1 MEIVNKNINLI
12 NLLIT
17 RTRERKLIWT
27 ITSKPNK
34 YALFLEASQII
45 VECTSP
51 RIGFTSYEFTISD
64 RFGNT
69 VEKLVYE
76 PASMNHEFQNIK
88 ALYDAI
94 KINVDIKVG
103 QAIDSIISE
112 IG

>member
-1 MEIVNKNINLI
+1 MEIVNKNKNLI

-17 RTRERKLIWT
+17 RTRERKLSWT

-34 YALFLEASQII
+34 YVLFLEASQLF
-45 VECTSP
+45 VESTAP
-51 RIGFTSYEFTISD
+51 RIGFPAYEFSIAD

-69 VEKLVYE
+69 IEKIVYE
-76 PASMNHEFQNIK
+76 STSLNQDFQNIK
-88 ALYDAI
+88 TLYDAI

-103 QAIDSIISE
+103 LAIDSIISE